1 MTLNLASY
9 IDHTLLRPDATQEQ
23 ILTLCEEARRFNFA
37 AVCVPP
43 CYVKTAREA
52 LAETPV
58 NIASVIGFPLGYSLT
73 DVKFFETH
81 KALAHGATEIDMVIN
96 VAAFKSGHYGEV
108 QEEIEQLST
117 LCHFKN
123 AVLKVI
129 VETALLTTDEL
140 VRICN
145 MCAAANVD
153 YVKTSTG
160 FSTRGASLEDV
171 RIMRENLP
179 EHIKIKASGGIKT
192 KEFALELIVAGA
204 NRLGTSSGVAL
215 LDNSTLTR

>member
-1 MTLNLASY
+1 MNLAAY

-23 ILTLCEEARRFNFA
+23 ILQLCAEAREHQFA

-43 CYVKTAREA
+43 CYVRTAKEA
-52 LAETPV
+52 LAETSV
-58 NIASVIGFPLGYSLT
+58 NIATVIGFPLGYSLA

-81 KALAHGATEIDMVIN
+81 KALAQGATEIDMVIN
-96 VAAFKSGHYGEV
+96 VAAFKSGHFSEV

-129 VETALLTTDEL
+129 VETALLTEEEL
-140 VRICN
+140 VQICE
-145 MCAAANVD
+145 MCAGANVD

-160 FSTRGASLEDV
+160 FASRGASVRDV
-171 RIMRENLP
+171 EIMRANLP

-192 KEFALELIVAGA
+192 REFALELIAAGA
-204 NRLGTSSGVAL
+204 DRIGTSSGVAL
-215 LDNSTLTR
+215 MQK